1 MIFIHLYLIYGTN
14 YILLRM
20 CTYMYIVYKILYIPI
35 HKILLLVAKIKDAIY
50 CRHIVNN
57 VLIIYQLN

>member
-1 MIFIHLYLIYGTN
+1 
-14 YILLRM
+14 M

-35 HKILLLVAKIKDAIY
+35 HKILLLVAKMKDAIY